1 MRSNLI
7 RPICSR
13 DRALHTAPRW
23 MMVGVGLACVS
34 QMSCRPATAQDPP
47 SEPAATKA
55 PAAIAQQSAFEG
67 NPSKIDFSRGKKHLR
82 GMYRGA
88 RHETVYAGCSFRDW
102 TLDWTRCC
110 IANRGHVRDRLE
122 WEHVVP
128 AAAFGR
134 PLRVWQ
140 KGHAKCVSSRGKT
153 YRGRRC
159 AKKTSERFRRM
170 EGDMHNLLPSI
181 GRLNQARGHRAMGL
195 ITGERRP
202 HGTCDFELDGPMVEP
217 RPAVRGDIARA
228 YLYMHDAYP
237 GLGILTEATRPMW
250 SRWHAKD
257 PPSAWEKKRN
267 ELISAEQGNRNPYI
281 Q

>member
-1 MRSNLI
+1 MGSTLTGMSG
-7 RPICSR
+7 SR
-13 DRALHTAPRW
+13 DTAARTLRLW
-23 MMVGVGLACVS
+23 MAVGTVFAWSS
-34 QMSCRPATAQDPP
+34 QWSCRPAVAHDAPSDPGAP
-47 SEPAATKA
+47 RPPAAV
-55 PAAIAQQSAFEG
+55 AQKNALQG
-67 NPSKIDFSRGKKHLR
+67 NPSKIGFSKGKKQLR
-82 GMYRGA
+82 RMYHGV
-88 RHETVYAGCSFRDW
+88 RHETVYAGCRFRDW
-102 TLDWTRCC
+102 TLDWTGCC

-134 PLRVWQ
+134 PLLVWQ
-140 KGHAKCVSSRGKT
+140 KGHAKCINSRGKA

-202 HGTCDFELDGPMVEP
+202 HGTCDVELDGPMIEP

-228 YLYMHDAYP
+228 YLYMHKAYP
-237 GLGILTEATRPMW
+237 GLGIVNETTRPMW
-250 SRWHAKD
+250 SRWHAED

-267 ELISAEQGNRNPYI
+267 ELISAQQGNRNPYI